1 MPKISDTPMHRIH
14 IRLEMSDYEWLKKT
28 LGGEQLIAK
37 VLRDYVHELHLNYER
52 RQALPRPSVK
62 ELLNG
67 EIGPTP

>member
-1 MPKISDTPMHRIH
+1 
-14 IRLEMSDYEWLKKT
+14 MSDYEWLKKT